1 MNDIDSMIT
10 ALYQKEQ
17 GAPDLEKTAAENFLA
32 QLQTDGQVAEERP
45 YADLSTAELIKL
57 AQEIEDSPDEEGEER
72 DEELEKVA
80 FEMLGGQ
87 TMAHACVHELDLIK
101 EAVVNGLC
109 RVCKEN
115 PMDVEDSSI
124 CQACSASE

>member
-45 YADLSTAELIKL
+45 YADLSTAELRP
-57 AQEIEDSPDEEGEER
+57 SR
-72 DEELEKVA
+72 
-80 FEMLGGQ
+80 
-87 TMAHACVHELDLIK
+87 CS
-101 EAVVNGLC
+101 VVRLWHT
-109 RVCKEN
+109 
-115 PMDVEDSSI
+115 PASTSST
-124 CQACSASE
+124 SSRRP